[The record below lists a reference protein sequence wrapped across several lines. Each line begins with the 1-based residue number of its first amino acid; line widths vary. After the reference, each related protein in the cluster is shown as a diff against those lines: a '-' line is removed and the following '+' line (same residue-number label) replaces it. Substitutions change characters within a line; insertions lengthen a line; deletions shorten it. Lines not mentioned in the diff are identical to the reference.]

1 MEPRFVNAELY
12 NAARITIAAE
22 GDMQSFTVI
31 GDPRNWNFFCATAAT
46 ADQIG
51 EAEIRTKTVKGHQ
64 RRRGPSDLAPVNVT
78 QTTASYLYDPS
89 LKSGNALPGIGIRL
103 KTTPNADVKE
113 QRSFQLVGRW
123 QDLREY
129 LNGNVNKETYIYV
142 ENGGR
147 HTVKPA
153 VAEGD

>member
-1 MEPRFVNAELY
+1 MEPRFVSDLY
-12 NAARITIAAE
+12 NASRITIAEDGTRGA
-22 GDMQSFTVI
+22 FVVI
-31 GDPRNWNFFCATAAT
+31 GDPRNWNFFCATPAAG
-46 ADQIG
+46 DDVD
-51 EAEIRTKTVKGHQ
+51 EAEIRTKSVKGHQ
-64 RRRGPSDLAPVNVT
+64 RRRGPSDLSPTNVS
-78 QTTASYLYDPS
+78 QSTANYLYDPS

-103 KTTPNADVKE
+103 KTTPNSDIQE

-142 ENGGR
+142 QNGGR

-153 VAEGD
+153 AAPEG